1 LHWECRQLNLS
12 IDFLPGN
19 SKISATLDMTLSS
32 AMGITSPAA
41 ILVLAASLL
50 LGACAATDTGK
61 RDDPVFFGGGSGA
74 NGAGGATSGMSFS
87 W

>member
-12 IDFLPGN
+12 IDFSPGN

-61 RDDPVFFGGGSGA
+61 RDDPVFFGGASGA
-74 NGAGGATSGMSFS
+74 NGAGGASSGMSFS

>member
-61 RDDPVFFGGGSGA
+61 RDDPVFFGGASGA